1 MLRTKVTRTKVKVTG
16 AFGHSAT
23 AVTGTM
29 AKQKIVFLHPDLGI
43 GGAERLVINAAMEL
57 SRLGYEARV
66 ISGRPQSLTYQ
77 LRGPTAR
84 TYQVV
89 IYTTFHDVQRCFEET
104 LSAGELAVS
113 VEEHKRS

>member
-1 MLRTKVTRTKVKVTG
+1 
-16 AFGHSAT
+16 
-23 AVTGTM
+23 M